1 MMRRRS
7 RRERNAPVPA
17 PRAADETEPTKKK
30 DGDLGSTPG
39 GRALRRVLVGVAVL
53 VSLGVA
59 GIGGWRSFS
68 AVSGYFH
75 SWTVP
80 AIADGVIV
88 AASALRLAALTYRW
102 RMPGSMLVTVIGLA
116 GTVYLNVH
124 ASPGNGPDQFSH
136 ALAPVAYLVLL
147 EMLSYFLKLRLDLEV
162 QEEARLTLLVWLV
175 SPVVT
180 TRAWLLM
187 VRTGKKNPAIARA
200 AIQRSIR
207 ARSQL
212 QIICPSPWYA
222 PLGAARGARS
232 AALQSVRDGLLTAAQ
247 VVELLP
253 GGEATMKP
261 LELLKVV
268 NRAALALDKADEA
281 EPVDELDGDE
291 GQTDKDADGLGE
303 SEQVDESERPVDE
316 IPELAKRMEQIL
328 AAREGTRPPFH
339 EVAIELGCTPEAFW
353 AAEKMMGGWEA
364 TWDRLHPKQDQQDD
378 ERQDEDKDS
387 GRGRR
392 RANGDEGDKKGRFLA
407 AVAADLRA
415 GDRRV
420 VHADSKVRNAR
431 ARDLAKE
438 IDLHDATAARYLREN
453 LDEMQVLAAQLDGA
467 TLPIQR
473 THAEYNDAD
482 AAWETT
488 AHSA

>member
-1 MMRRRS
+1 MTRRRQ
-7 RRERNAPVPA
+7 RRERNAPAPA
-17 PRAADETEPTKKK
+17 ALTTEEAEQKKK
-30 DGDLGSTPG
+30 DDPLGATKG
-39 GRALRRVLVGVAVL
+39 GRALRRLLVGVAVV

-102 RMPGSMLVTVIGLA
+102 RMPGSMLVTVVGLG

-147 EMLSYFLKLRLDLEV
+147 EMLGYFLKLRLKLEV

-187 VRTGKKNPAIARA
+187 VRTGQKNPALARA

-207 ARSQL
+207 ARSQM
-212 QIICPSPWYA
+212 QIICPAPWYA
-222 PLGAARGARS
+222 PLGAARSARS
-232 AALQSVRDGLLTAAQ
+232 AALQTVRDGLLTAAQ

-253 GGEATMKP
+253 EGQERMGAV
-261 LELLKVV
+261 ELLVAV
-268 NRAALALDKADEA
+268 NRAALAIDTTAPAAA
-281 EPVDELDGDE
+281 EPGVDE
-291 GQTDKDADGLGE
+291 GQADEVVPDVVE
-303 SEQVDESERPVDE
+303 SEPDVDD
-316 IPELAKRMEQIL
+316 IPELAARMERAL
-328 AAREGTRPPFH
+328 AAREKRPPFH
-339 EVAIELGCTPEAFW
+339 EMCIELGCTPEAFW
-353 AAEKMMGGWEA
+353 QAERLMGGWEA
-364 TWDRLHPKQDQQDD
+364 TWERLHPPKQEQQD
-378 ERQDEDKDS
+378 EEQDS

-392 RANGDEGDKKGRFLA
+392 RGVDGNEGDKKGRFLA

-420 VHADSKVRNAR
+420 VDPDSKVRNAR

-453 LDEMQVLAAQLDGA
+453 LDETQNLASQLDGA

-482 AAWETT
+482 AALETT